1 MKFEMYLLKKLC
13 NINTNNTVFLSCLS
27 YFFTFLFLAVLNSKI
42 CNLQRVDIKRYIS
55 RVLITADEKVWL
67 IIHQTS
73 EQLSSLFR
81 ILKTKKC
88 KKNNGW
94 SWDSETHVFMK
105 ISHFSCLKHTN
116 SELNGLN
123 LAHTVSFWVV
133 VLIFLF
139 FLRQHIPPNVK

>member
-1 MKFEMYLLKKLC
+1 MYLLKKLC

-88 KKNNGW
+88 KKNNG
-94 SWDSETHVFMK
+94 
-105 ISHFSCLKHTN
+105 
-116 SELNGLN
+116 
-123 LAHTVSFWVV
+123 
-133 VLIFLF
+133 
-139 FLRQHIPPNVK
+139 